1 MIVGQGPA
9 GAVVDSGS
17 GFQNLNNL
25 VPAGSGFALTNAVAV
40 NNNGRSSPTAETTRP
55 ARTTPSSYRLDSD
68 VVFLERHDAAMGEL
82 VG

>member
-55 ARTTPSSYRLDSD
+55 ARTTPSYRLDSD
-68 VVFLERHDAAMGEL
+68 VVFRERHDAALGEL